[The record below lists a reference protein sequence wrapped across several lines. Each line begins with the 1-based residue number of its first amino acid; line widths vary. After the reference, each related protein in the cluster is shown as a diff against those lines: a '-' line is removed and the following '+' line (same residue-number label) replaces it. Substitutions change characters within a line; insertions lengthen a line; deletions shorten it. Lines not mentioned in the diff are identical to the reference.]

1 MAEASAV
8 LAAIVLS
15 LVPLPTIKAETESL
29 EEEVSPEGLEIEEK
43 HDKCLCL
50 FVVPTSSHFQPGVCS
65 TTPLNITCIL
75 PESFRSLAKPPPQ
88 VTWAGVDFVQ
98 VDLAG

>member
-1 MAEASAV
+1 MCCFGCYCT
-8 LAAIVLS
+8 
-15 LVPLPTIKAETESL
+15 VPGSLPTIKAETESL
-29 EEEVSPEGLEIEEK
+29 EEEEASPEGQEIEEN
-43 HDKCLCL
+43 HDKRPRL
-50 FVVPTSSHFQPGVCS
+50 FVVPTSSHFQPRVHS
-65 TTPLNITCIL
+65 TTPLIITCIL

>member
-15 LVPLPTIKAETESL
+15 LVLYLQLKLKHESL
-29 EEEVSPEGLEIEEK
+29 EEEEASLEGQEIEEN
-43 HDKCLCL
+43 HDKRHRL
-50 FVVPTSSHFQPGVCS
+50 FVVPTSSHFQPRICS

-88 VTWAGVDFVQ
+88 VTWAGVD
-98 VDLAG
+98 LAG